1 MAPNTAGVVER
12 AAERDQD
19 YGGSASAIQY
29 HYDVG
34 REFYRLWLDETLT
47 YSCALWDDADP
58 NDTLLSAQYR
68 KIDHHLDASRA
79 ERARAVL
86 DVGCGWGGLI
96 RRLGERNRELERVVG
111 LTLSEDQA
119 AYVRGMDLPNVDIR
133 LESWTEHVPSAPY
146 DAIVSVG
153 ALEHFAKPEDSVPE
167 KIATYREFFEKC
179 RSWLTPEGRMSLQ
192 AISYGSMNRE
202 EASAFINN
210 EIFPA
215 SDLPRLAELA
225 AAADGVFE
233 VSRVRDDRL
242 HYARTFQAWANNL
255 RLHRAEATALVG
267 DEVVKRYE
275 RYLKQ
280 SSIGF
285 FMGKIGLLRL
295 TLRPIV
301 AGWAAMSAP

>member
-1 MAPNTAGVVER
+1 MSTSETV
-12 AAERDQD
+12 AARDGD
-19 YGGSASAIQY
+19 YGGSASAVQY

-47 YSCALWDDADP
+47 YSCALWDDANPDES
-58 NDTLLSAQYR
+58 LHAAQLR
-68 KIDHHLDASRA
+68 KIDHHLAQARA
-79 ERARAVL
+79 ERASAVL

-96 RRLGERNRELERVVG
+96 RRLTERTHPEHVVG

-119 AYVRGMDLPNVDIR
+119 AYVRGMSIPNVDVR
-133 LESWTEHVPSAPY
+133 LESWTRHEPLRPY
-146 DAIVSVG
+146 DSIVSVG
-153 ALEHFAKPEDSVPE
+153 ALEHFTKPKDSVPE

-179 RSWLTPEGRMSLQ
+179 RSWLSPTGRMSLQ
-192 AISYGSMNRE
+192 TISYGSMNRE

-225 AAADGVFE
+225 AAADGIFE
-233 VSRVRDDRL
+233 VSLVRDDRL
-242 HYARTFQAWANNL
+242 HYARTFQAWAANL
-255 RLHRAEATALVG
+255 RSHRAEAIALVG
-267 DEVVKRYE
+267 DEVTKRYE

-285 FMGKIGLLRL
+285 YMGKIGLLRL
-295 TLRPIV
+295 SLRPIV
-301 AGWAAMSAP
+301 AGWSAMSAP

>member
-1 MAPNTAGVVER
+1 MSTSQTD
-12 AAERDQD
+12 AARDGD
-19 YGGSASAIQY
+19 YGGSASAVQY

-47 YSCALWDDADP
+47 YSCALWDDATPDE
-58 NDTLLSAQYR
+58 DLRAAQVR
-68 KIDHHLDASRA
+68 KIDHHLAQARA
-79 ERARAVL
+79 ERAEAVL
-86 DVGCGWGGLI
+86 DIGCGWGGLI
-96 RRLGERNRELERVVG
+96 RRLTERFAPEHVVG

-119 AYVRGMDLPNVDIR
+119 AYVRGMSIANADVR
-133 LESWTEHVPSAPY
+133 LESWTRHEPLRSY

-153 ALEHFAKPEDSVPE
+153 ALEHFTKPEDSVPE

-179 RSWLTPEGRMSLQ
+179 RGWLTPEGRMSLQ
-192 AISYGSMNRE
+192 TISYGSMNRK

-225 AAADGVFE
+225 AAADGIFE
-233 VSRVRDDRL
+233 VSLVRDDRL

-267 DEVVKRYE
+267 EDVTKRYE

-285 FMGKIGLLRL
+285 YMGKIGLLRL
-295 TLRPIV
+295 SLRPIV